1 MDISACKILAGKP
14 QRKEASNERERERER
29 DGTKLL
35 VANIA

>member
-29 DGTKLL
+29 EMERSS
-35 VANIA
+35 

>member
-29 DGTKLL
+29 ERWNEALSC
-35 VANIA
+35 